1 MSNNS
6 GVNVSS
12 TPNTSGTGT
21 TNGTSNTNV
30 MSAANGDLVNT
41 ANGNVI
47 ADNSNESS
55 TSNSENNVSKSPN
68 APTPNS
74 SPQTTDEEER
84 KTRLRWIAIGGIVL
98 TVVLGFVYIF
108 SKTETTGIDPNT
120 GLDYTERTAGTFTN
134 ILAIFIVIVAIA
146 SSVSLISAL
155 TM

>member
-6 GVNVSS
+6 DVTTNVSS

-55 TSNSENNVSKSPN
+55 TNNNTAANSLNGNNSKSPN
-68 APTPNS
+68 APAPAPTADEVSGLSSFVSGALLTVSIVFILAVFGSYVNATSNTENPPSAWTP
-74 SPQTTDEEER
+74 
-84 KTRLRWIAIGGIVL
+84 LLYIFGGLVAVAGIVA
-98 TVVLGFVYIF
+98 
-108 SKTETTGIDPNT
+108 SQ
-120 GLDYTERTAGTFTN
+120 
-134 ILAIFIVIVAIA
+134 VAIPKN
-146 SSVSLISAL
+146 L
-155 TM
+155 